1 MKRVRS
7 SQFGVRRG
15 KNYYTGVTGNND
27 EGTPLRRQEGERS
40 VPSTIKEGTDGRYA
54 NGDIDCPSM
63 HKRIDP
69 TICSIAQWRYP
80 KGCEGCK
87 YTDSAASGSARY

>member
-1 MKRVRS
+1 MKRARAVIRDRIPRT
-7 SQFGVRRG
+7 V
-15 KNYYTGVTGNND
+15 
-27 EGTPLRRQEGERS
+27 
-40 VPSTIKEGTDGRYA
+40 KEGLRDANAPADPRTRPYA
-54 NGDIDCPSM
+54 NGDVDCPSM